1 MSLFIPSVHRALD
14 SSGNPLAAAT
24 WTFYLSG
31 TTTSTPVYTSSARTT
46 AHSNPVVADSGGLF
60 ANIFLDDN
68 VSYRA
73 VLKTSAGSTIKDV
86 DPYIGFGGASAFFTP
101 EMFGARG
108 APTDDTVALRAMV
121 AAVNAAGGGHV
132 LLMPGR
138 TYLLG
143 HDGTAQQRTL
153 HFQGV
158 NGLVVEGFGATLKT
172 KDAGCPTVS
181 NGYNWG
187 QMTIDN
193 CTNVQVLGLTF
204 DGNRAGQTHTI
215 GGGFS
220 YGQNFG
226 LNFWTASAP
235 HISREV
241 TVRGCRF
248 KDHGN
253 LTSQSDILGDSIY
266 ALTGISRF
274 YIEDNVFENWGRW
287 AFALA
292 EGGNPSSHVYFR
304 RNTCIVNDR
313 DDAPNTNYPWGAIDI
328 EDFGLA
334 NSHLYIEDNVFVG
347 TTQVSIGGYAAS
359 PIEVTVSD
367 ISIRRNSWLIPDGAS
382 GVNVPFTLGGGNP
395 GTGCYRTLKRLFIE
409 DNTIVWEG
417 SARTTHVGL
426 GAKLVDTFVRR
437 NHFRAELEVS
447 TADHGLVLGWGGH
460 IEGRIEI
467 TDNRFIGMGEALYN
481 YSWYADPTPL
491 ELELRIE
498 RNSFESCYRAYN
510 LQFNNL
516 TAPRTTSKIIF
527 RGNRSEN
534 SRGPLAG
541 GAGEYVDGGGIPTD
555 YYDAIDADAIWAH
568 LQLTYRGNSRT
579 LGSGTVAQLP
589 AASAALTG
597 VRGLVTDANATTFLS
612 TVAGGGSNKVPVT
625 CNGTQWIIG

>member
-1 MSLFIPSVHRALD
+1 MSLFIPSIHRALD
-14 SSGNPLAAAT
+14 SSGNPLPAAT
-24 WTFYLSG
+24 WTFSLAG
-31 TTTSTPVYTSSARTT
+31 TTTSAPVYTTSARTT
-46 AHSNPVVADSGGLF
+46 AHNNPVVADSGGLF
-60 ANIFLDDN
+60 PNIFLDDN

-73 VLKTSAGSTIKDV
+73 VLKTSGGTTIKDL
-86 DPYIGFGGASAFFTP
+86 DPYSGHGSASAFFTP
-101 EMFGARG
+101 EMFGAKG
-108 APTDDTVALRAMV
+108 APTDDTAALRAMV

-132 LLMPGR
+132 RFMAGR

-158 NGLVVEGFGATLKT
+158 DGLVVEGHGATLRT

-193 CTNVQVLGLTF
+193 CTNVHILGLTF
-204 DGNRAGQTHTI
+204 DGNRSGQTHTV

-235 HISREV
+235 HSSSEV

-253 LTSQSDILGDSIY
+253 LTSQTDILGDSIF

-274 YIEDNVFENWGRW
+274 FVEDNVFENWGRW

-292 EGGNPSSHVYFR
+292 EGGNASSHVYFR
-304 RNTCIVNDR
+304 RNICIVNDR
-313 DDAPNTNYPWGAIDI
+313 DDAPNGNYPWGAVDI

-334 NSHLYIEDNVFVG
+334 NSHLYIDDNVFIG
-347 TTQVSIGGYAAS
+347 TTQVAIGGYGS
-359 PIEVTVSD
+359 TPVEFTVSD
-367 ISIRRNSWLIPDGAS
+367 ISIRRNYWLLPDGATAA
-382 GVNVPFTLGGGNP
+382 NVPFTLGGSNP
-395 GTGCYRTLKRLFIE
+395 SGGVYRTLKRLFIE

-417 SARTTHVGL
+417 SARTTHL
-426 GAKLVDTFVRR
+426 GFAAKLVDTFVRR
-437 NHFRAELEVS
+437 NHFRATSETS
-447 TADHGLVLGWGGH
+447 TSDHGLVLGWGGH

-467 TDNRFIGMGEALYN
+467 TDNRFIGLGEALYN
-481 YSWYADPTPL
+481 YNWYVDPTPL

-510 LQFNNL
+510 LQFNDL
-516 TAPRTTSKIIF
+516 ASPTATSKIIF

-555 YYDAIDADAIWAH
+555 YYDAVDADAIWQH
-568 LQLTYRGNSRT
+568 LQLTYQGHSRA
-579 LGSGTVAQLP
+579 LGARTVAQLP
-589 AASAALTG
+589 AASAALAG
-597 VRGLVTDANATTFLS
+597 VRGLVTDATATTFAS
-612 TVAGGGSNKVPVT
+612 TVAGGGSNKVPVV
-625 CNGTQWIIG
+625 CDGTNWIVG

>member
-1 MSLFIPSVHRALD
+1 
-14 SSGNPLAAAT
+14 AT
-24 WTFYLSG
+24 
-31 TTTSTPVYTSSARTT
+31 VYTTSARTT

-60 ANIFLDDN
+60 ANIFLDDD
-68 VSYRA
+68 VRYRA
-73 VLKTSAGSTIKDV
+73 ILKTSGGTTIKDL
-86 DPYIGFGGASAFFTP
+86 DPYDPAGYPSALFTP
-101 EMFGARG
+101 EMFGAKG
-108 APTDDTVALRAMV
+108 APTDDTAALRAMV
-121 AAVNAAGGGHV
+121 AAVNAAGRGHV
-132 LLMPGR
+132 RFMPGR

-158 NGLVVEGFGATLKT
+158 DGLVVEAFGATLKT
-172 KDAGCPTVS
+172 KDQGCPTVS

-193 CTNVQVLGLTF
+193 CTDVQILGLTF

-241 TVRGCRF
+241 AVRFCRF

-253 LTSQSDILGDSIY
+253 LTSQTDILGDSIF

-274 YIEDNVFENWGRW
+274 FVEDNVFENWGRW

-313 DDAPNTNYPWGAIDI
+313 DDAPNGNYPWGAVDI

-334 NSHLYIEDNVFVG
+334 NSHLYIDDNVFIG
-347 TTQVSIGGYAAS
+347 TTQVALGGYGTTPA
-359 PIEVTVSD
+359 EFTVSD
-367 ISIRRNSWLIPDGAS
+367 VSIRRNYWLLPDGPS
-382 GVNVPFTLGGGNP
+382 GANVPFALGGSNP
-395 GTGCYRTLKRLFIE
+395 SGGVYRTLKRLFIE
-409 DNTIVWEG
+409 DNIVVWEG
-417 SARTTHVGL
+417 SARTTHVGFA
-426 GAKLVDTFVRR
+426 AKLVDAFVRR
-437 NHFRAELEVS
+437 NHFRATSETS
-447 TADHGLVLGWGGH
+447 TSDHGLVLGWGGH

-467 TDNRFIGMGEALYN
+467 TDNRFIGLGEALYN
-481 YSWYADPTPL
+481 YNWYSDPTPL

-510 LQFNNL
+510 LQFNGL
-516 TAPRTTSKIIF
+516 AAPTATSRIIF

-541 GAGEYVDGGGIPTD
+541 GAGEYVDGGGIPTE
-555 YYDAIDADAIWAH
+555 YHDAIDADAIWAH
-568 LQLTYRGNSRT
+568 LQLTYKGHSKELGPRT
-579 LGSGTVAQLP
+579 AAQLP
-589 AASAALTG
+589 AASAALAG
-597 VRGLVTDANATTFLS
+597 VRGFVTDSNSTTFLAA
-612 TVAGGGSNKVPVT
+612 VAGGGTNKVPVT
-625 CNGTQWIIG
+625 CTGTQWIIG